1 MVERFF
7 EAFFSA
13 RPDGNGLGLATVREI
28 VQEHDG
34 AVEVMSALGA
44 GTRFDIWLPSV
55 RSDVPLSAPYAP
67 GIAGR
72 GAGETVLV
80 LETERE
86 RLLRHEEILAAL
98 GYEPVGFTN
107 LHEAAQAYALRARFD
122 HALVCHRPGETSAI
136 DLARTLHNIAPILP
150 FI

>member
-34 AVEVMSALGA
+34 AVEVQSALGA
-44 GTRFDIWLPSV
+44 GTRFDIWLPAVS
-55 RSDVPLSAPYAP
+55 SDEPISAPYAP
-67 GIAGR
+67 GVAGR

-98 GYEPVGFTN
+98 VYEPVGFTE
-107 LHEAAQAYALRARFD
+107 LHEARQAYALLAHVD
-122 HALVCHRPGETSAI
+122 AALERGQPGASSSL
-136 DLARTLHNIAPILP
+136 D
-150 FI
+150 F